1 MVTFLQA
8 SAQVSLS
15 SVSSWVC
22 VQPPWLIYCACCDQ
36 QGSGTAGVG
45 KLGQSMGDLATSL
58 ERSPSG
64 LVLICFQMRK
74 YSPEV
79 LKLRG

>member
-1 MVTFLQA
+1 MMVTFLQA
-8 SAQVSLS
+8 SAQVSLTL
-15 SVSSWVC
+15 VSSWDI
-22 VQPPWLIYCACCDQ
+22 VQPILADQ
-36 QGSGTAGVG
+36 QGPGDAGLSVG
-45 KLGQSMGDLATSL
+45 GLATSP